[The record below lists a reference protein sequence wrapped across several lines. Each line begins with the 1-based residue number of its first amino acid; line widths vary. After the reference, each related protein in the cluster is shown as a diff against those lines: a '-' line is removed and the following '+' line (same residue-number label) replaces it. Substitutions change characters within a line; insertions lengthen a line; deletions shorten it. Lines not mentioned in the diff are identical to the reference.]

1 MNKIA
6 FFGDSYLISFKR
18 VSDERGFFQKIY
30 SDKTMNFKE
39 QYYSVSKKNV
49 IRGIHFQLPPHDH
62 EKLVYCVKGQVL
74 DLIIDLRLK
83 SPNFMKFKTVILD
96 DAKTKAIYIPKGF
109 GHGFLSMTNE
119 SILNY
124 NTSTVYEKKS
134 DYGVLW
140 SSIGYDWP
148 VSNPIISQRDNNF
161 PKLENFETPF
171 VEEI

>member
-18 VSDERGFFQKIY
+18 LSDERGFFQKIY

-62 EKLVYCVKGQVL
+62 EKLVYCVKGKVL

-96 DAKTKAIYIPKGF
+96 DSSTQAIYIPKGF
-109 GHGFLSMTNE
+109 GHGFLSMTSE

-134 DYGVLW
+134 DCGVLW
-140 SSIGYDWP
+140 SSIGYNWP
-148 VSNPIISQRDNNF
+148 VSKPIISKRDNKF
-161 PKLENFETPF
+161 PKLINFETPF

>member
-18 VSDERGFFQKIY
+18 LSDERGFFQKIY

-49 IRGIHFQLPPHDH
+49 IRGIHFQSPPHDH
-62 EKLVYCVKGQVL
+62 EKLVYCVKGKVL

-96 DAKTKAIYIPKGF
+96 DSSTQAIYIPKGF
-109 GHGFLSMTNE
+109 GHGFLSMTSE

-124 NTSTVYEKKS
+124 NYLLSEK
-134 DYGVLW
+134 
-140 SSIGYDWP
+140 
-148 VSNPIISQRDNNF
+148 
-161 PKLENFETPF
+161 
-171 VEEI
+171 